1 VTIFQGLQLDMRHAA
16 ESEKYV
22 EASQLKAKRDNARG
36 IVMDSLHK
44 AETDIEGLVAIYDES
59 SYCQQRFSEI
69 NTESNKLEDLSLST
83 IHRVI
88 EEDPSVAMTMTGRS
102 FQINPDDRP
111 IISKHD
117 SSHQSIEDRFSDDYG
132 DLDQKGSS
140 HNDEFEEDGE
150 HPLEGVPNHESLPHP
165 EDIHQNDGIL
175 GISLTS
181 SNSLTSTDSIGK
193 IESILGRYRM
203 RCFLSKNWS
212 LREAALL
219 KLSLILSSTIE
230 AYKEESLTTGTGRD
244 WWDSFSRSICI
255 ILERAIDDKIVQVF
269 LTGLLLLDDC
279 LDEIEKLQIS

>member
-1 VTIFQGLQLDMRHAA
+1 M
-16 ESEKYV
+16 
-22 EASQLKAKRDNARG
+22 
-36 IVMDSLHK
+36 
-44 AETDIEGLVAIYDES
+44 
-59 SYCQQRFSEI
+59 
-69 NTESNKLEDLSLST
+69 
-83 IHRVI
+83 
-88 EEDPSVAMTMTGRS
+88 
-102 FQINPDDRP
+102 
-111 IISKHD
+111 
-117 SSHQSIEDRFSDDYG
+117 
-132 DLDQKGSS
+132 DQKGSS

-175 GISLTS
+175 GINLTS

-203 RCFLSKNWS
+203 RCFLSKSWS

-219 KLSLILSSTIE
+219 KLSLILSSAIE

-269 LTGLLLLDDC
+269 LTGLLLLDGC
-279 LDEIEKLQIS
+279 LDKIEKLQISFSSASA